1 MVTRRYLLGAEGLHD
16 ASLVGIEF
24 DDRVLELIFR
34 HVNGSKVKL
43 RVDDVI
49 EVAVFGLGMRSTID
63 GIYTEEI
70 NPENVEKVIEELR
83 LASGNRV
90 FLGSI
95 GRISQMIL
103 DMSACL
109 LVVEPSEGGGV
120 LAVSE
125 LSKIRI
131 LSD

>member
-24 DDRVLELIFR
+24 DDRALKLRFR
-34 HVNGSKVKL
+34 HVNGSKVQL
-43 RVDDVI
+43 HIEDVI

-70 NPENVEKVIEELR
+70 TTENVEKVIEEIR
-83 LASGNRV
+83 RASGNRV
-90 FLGSI
+90 LLSPI
-95 GRISQMIL
+95 TRISQTIL
-103 DMSACL
+103 DKSACL

-120 LAVSE
+120 LAICE
-125 LSKIRI
+125 LQKVRI
-131 LSD
+131 LSE